1 MLSSEVLAHNCVP
14 SRLLMHLCKNFSCRI
29 TEASP
34 STLFI
39 GYDSM
44 SAASFS
50 PVLLFSGTEGLLL
63 LQRSV
68 STGRAPA
75 NSVLAFGLHKPQLPN
90 KYYSKRDRGGE
101 TEQSCL
107 HVQDQNMFHLRIRI
121 IKKVSVPN
129 ERIERGSEHKTIT
142 LR

>member
-1 MLSSEVLAHNCVP
+1 
-14 SRLLMHLCKNFSCRI
+14 MHMCENFSGRI
-29 TEASP
+29 TEATP
-34 STLFI
+34 STHCI
-39 GYDSM
+39 GYDSV
-44 SAASFS
+44 SAASFG

-90 KYYSKRDRGGE
+90 KYYSKRDGGGE
-101 TEQSCL
+101 TEQSCI

-121 IKKVSVPN
+121 IKKILVPN
-129 ERIERGSEHKTIT
+129 EIIERGSKHKTIT